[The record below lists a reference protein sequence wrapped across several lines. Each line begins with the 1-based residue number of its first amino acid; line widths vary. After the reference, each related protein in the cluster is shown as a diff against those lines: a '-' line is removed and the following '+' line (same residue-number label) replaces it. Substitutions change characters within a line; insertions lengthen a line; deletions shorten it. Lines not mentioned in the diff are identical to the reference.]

1 MNNEWKPVVGYEG
14 FYEISD
20 NGEIKSLIKNRL
32 LKPCIHKKG
41 YLVVTLTK
49 GNAHKHYYVHRLVAA
64 AFIPNIDN
72 KEQVNHIDGNKHN
85 NCVENLEWCNDAE
98 NRMHA
103 YKNGLR
109 KMEELIE
116 VEMVSIDGNFID
128 KFPSISE
135 ASRRTGINIG
145 NISRCCNGGCKTAG
159 GYIFKRSEVRN
170 DSRLHYF

>member
-1 MNNEWKPVVGYEG
+1 MNNEWKPIAGYEG
-14 FYEISD
+14 IYEISD

-49 GNAHKHYYVHRLVAA
+49 GNVHKHYYVHRLVAQ
-64 AFIPNIDN
+64 AFIPNTDN

-85 NCVENLEWCNDAE
+85 NYVENLEWCNNTE
-98 NRMHA
+98 NRTHA

-109 KMEELIE
+109 KMEEFIE
-116 VEMVSIDGNFID
+116 VEMVSIDGKFID

-170 DSRLHYF
+170 NVG